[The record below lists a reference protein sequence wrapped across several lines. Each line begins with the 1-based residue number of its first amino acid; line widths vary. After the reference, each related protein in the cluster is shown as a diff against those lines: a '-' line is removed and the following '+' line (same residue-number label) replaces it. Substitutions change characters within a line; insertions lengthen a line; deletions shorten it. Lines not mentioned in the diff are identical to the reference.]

1 VLCTHFGVLTEGIGA
16 SMSRGRSLKLACLG
30 AGLALLAGCAAK
42 SDDGATS
49 GDEEDLTSLTAR
61 QRTLTFEGVVYVD
74 PKTSE
79 SEILDV
85 AKVQTQTAF
94 GALLAQNV
102 AVRTREVQNIDKSS
116 LVKREVLVVDP
127 NVASDK
133 GKSMIE
139 VRYKYGDDAVIPVE
153 LSHHTTLSLALLA
166 QGAEH
171 ETKLVI
177 PDCTKNDKEAR
188 EDAAIG
194 LLWYDFNPSM
204 ASCRKAI
211 DREQKTID
219 ADTAKLTDKKKMV
232 AKSRTT
238 RLYLPTA
245 MTLLR
250 ADTATKATYPEY
262 DKLFGGGGVDP
273 NALTLGL
280 VVGRLAHEHV
290 EAVKDDGY
298 FEWHD
303 TLGVIFEAH
312 PDFVLTKTEPAED
325 LTTATVNGK
334 KITGLTFKNFVE
346 WTVFGTG
353 FPAGLNAAEKKEIT
367 QKIANKL
374 DNHWVTF
381 EKKVKV
387 AINDGSAKDYTI
399 RINTLFG
406 ADEDP
411 EPHRHAVKNNDVVI
425 YNGHSYIGQGPLD
438 PDNFRSTS
446 FAPGYQIFF
455 FDSCV
460 SYNYYE
466 KDFFTLK
473 PGGSKVLDIITN
485 GIEAPESESGAAEG
499 RLIAKLIDGSLPSYQ
514 TLLEAAKATD
524 SLRVVDG
531 EIDNKYHPTKVSIRV
546 TKP

>member
-1 VLCTHFGVLTEGIGA
+1 
-16 SMSRGRSLKLACLG
+16 MSRGRSLKLACLG
-30 AGLALLAGCAAK
+30 ATVALLAGCAAS
-42 SDDGATS
+42 SDEATAS
-49 GDEEDLTSLTAR
+49 DEDDLTSLTAR
-61 QRTLTFEGVVYVD
+61 ARTLTFEGILYVD
-74 PKTSE
+74 PKASN
-79 SEILDV
+79 SAILE
-85 AKVQTQTAF
+85 AARKQTQTAF
-94 GALLAQNV
+94 GALLASNV
-102 AVRTREVQNIDKSS
+102 AVRTREVQNIDASS
-116 LVKREVLVVDP
+116 LVKREVLAVDTD
-127 NVASDK
+127 VANDP
-133 GKSMIE
+133 GKPMLE
-139 VRYKYGDDAVIPVE
+139 VRYKYGDEAVIPVA
-153 LSHHTTLSLALLA
+153 LARHTSLSLALLA

-171 ETKLVI
+171 ETKKVV
-177 PDCTKNDKEAR
+177 PDCTKDDKEAR
-188 EDAAIG
+188 DDAAMG
-194 LLWYDFNPSM
+194 LLWYDFDPTR

-211 DREQKTID
+211 DREQKAID
-219 ADTAKLTDKKKMV
+219 ADTSKLADKRKMV
-232 AKSRTT
+232 SKSRTE

-245 MTLLR
+245 MRLVR

-262 DKLFGGGGVDP
+262 DQLFGGGVDP
-273 NALTLGL
+273 NALTVAL
-280 VVGRLAHEHV
+280 VVGRLAHERV

-303 TLGVIFEAH
+303 MLGVILEAH
-312 PDFVLTKTEPAED
+312 PDFAVTKTEPAED
-325 LTTATVNGK
+325 LTSVTVSGK

-353 FPAGLNAAEKKEIT
+353 FPEGLNAAEKKEIS
-367 QKIANKL
+367 QKVANKL

-387 AINDGSAKDYTI
+387 AIGDGAAKDFTI

-411 EPHRHAVKNNDVVI
+411 EPHRRAVKNNDVVI

-438 PDNFRSTS
+438 PDNFRATS
-446 FAPGYQIFF
+446 FAPTYQLFF

-499 RLIAKLIDGSLPSYQ
+499 RLVSKLIDGTLPSYQ
-514 TLLEAAKATD
+514 TLLEVAKATD

-531 EIDNKYHPTKVSIRV
+531 EIGNKYHPSKVSVRV

>member
-1 VLCTHFGVLTEGIGA
+1 MA
-16 SMSRGRSLKLACLG
+16 SRFLRIACL
-30 AGLALLAGCAAK
+30 AAVLAGCAAA
-42 SDDGATS
+42 SDDRSAS

-74 PKTSE
+74 PRASDDA
-79 SEILDV
+79 ILD
-85 AKVQTQTAF
+85 AARAQTQTAF
-94 GALLAQNV
+94 GALLASNV
-102 AVRTREVQNIDKSS
+102 AVRTREVQNIDRSS
-116 LVKREVLVVDP
+116 LVKRDVLVVDP
-127 NVASDK
+127 NVASDA
-133 GKSMIE
+133 GKPMIE
-139 VRYKYGDDAVIPVE
+139 VRYAYGDDAVVPVA
-153 LSHHTTLSLALLA
+153 LSRHTSLSLALLA

-171 ETKLVI
+171 ENDKVI
-177 PDCTKNDKEAR
+177 PDCTKGDKEAR
-188 EDAAIG
+188 DDAAIG
-194 LLWYDFNPSM
+194 LLWYDFDPSR

-211 DREQKTID
+211 DREQRTID
-219 ADTAKLTDKKKMV
+219 QDTSKLTDKKTMV
-232 AKSRTT
+232 ARSRAT

-245 MTLLR
+245 FRLLR
-250 ADTATKATYPEY
+250 RDTATRATYPEY
-262 DKLFGGGGVDP
+262 DKLFGGGVDP
-273 NALTLGL
+273 NALTVGL

-290 EAVKDDGY
+290 EAVKDHGY

-312 PDFVLTKTEPAED
+312 PDFALVKTSPAED
-325 LTTATVNGK
+325 LSTVTVGGK
-334 KITGLTFKNFVE
+334 KITGLGFKDFVQ
-346 WTVFGTG
+346 WTVYGTG

-367 QKIANKL
+367 QKTANKL
-374 DNHWVTF
+374 DGHWVTF
-381 EKKVKV
+381 EKTVQV
-387 AINDGSAKDYTI
+387 AVGTGAPRDFTI
-399 RINTLFG
+399 RLNTLFG

-411 EPHRHAVKNNDVVI
+411 EPHRQAVKNNDVVI

-446 FAPGYQIFF
+446 FAPTYQLFF

-531 EIDNKYHPTKVSIRV
+531 EIDNTYHPTKVSVRV
-546 TKP
+546 TKK

>member
-1 VLCTHFGVLTEGIGA
+1 MVRA
-16 SMSRGRSLKLACLG
+16 RSLKVSCVA
-30 AGLALLAGCAAK
+30 AGVALLAGCSA
-42 SDDGATS
+42 SSDGATT
-49 GDEEDLTSLTAR
+49 GDEDDLTSLTAR

-74 PKTSE
+74 PKASE
-79 SEILDV
+79 TTILQ
-85 AKVQTQTAF
+85 AARAQTQTAF
-94 GALLAQNV
+94 GALLASNV
-102 AVRTREVQNIDKSS
+102 AVRTREVQNIDRSS
-116 LVKREVLVVDP
+116 LVKRDVLVVDP
-127 NVASDK
+127 NVASDP
-133 GKSMIE
+133 GTPMIE
-139 VRYKYGDDAVIPVE
+139 VRYAYGDEAVIPVA
-153 LSHHTTLSLALLA
+153 LSRHTSLSLALLA

-171 ETKLVI
+171 DTKTVI

-188 EDAAIG
+188 DDAAMG
-194 LLWYDFNPSM
+194 LLWYDFDPSR
-204 ASCRKAI
+204 ASCRRAI

-219 ADTAKLTDKKKMV
+219 QDTSKLADKKKMV
-232 AKSRTT
+232 ARSRAT

-245 MTLLR
+245 FRLLR
-250 ADTATKATYPEY
+250 ADTATRATYPEY
-262 DKLFGGGGVDP
+262 DKLFGGGVDP
-273 NALTLGL
+273 DALTVGL

-325 LTTATVNGK
+325 LSTVTVSGK
-334 KITGLTFKNFVE
+334 KISGLAFKSFVE

-353 FPAGLNAAEKKEIT
+353 FPDGLNAAEKKEIT

-374 DNHWVTF
+374 DGHWVTF

-387 AINDGSAKDYTI
+387 AIDARPARDFTI
-399 RINTLFG
+399 RLNTFFG

-411 EPHRHAVKNNDVVI
+411 EPHRRAVKSNDVVI

-438 PDNFRSTS
+438 PDNFRPTS
-446 FAPGYQIFF
+446 FAPGYQLFF

-485 GIEAPESESGAAEG
+485 GIEAPEAESGAAEG

-531 EIDNKYHPTKVSIRV
+531 EIDNEYHPTKVSVRV